1 MDEEKSVPALR
12 LIIPLPIA
20 LYCSNGLL
28 FELYEGG
35 QPFRRHRIFWE
46 RVKPQRSTPP
56 LLLPRMFP
64 HVPSAIDPRSTEP
77 VGPTIRASA
86 CPNSQ
91 KEVRP

>member
-46 RVKPQRSTPP
+46 RVKTTEEHTPTPP
-56 LLLPRMFP
+56 SS
-64 HVPSAIDPRSTEP
+64 HVSTCSL
-77 VGPTIRASA
+77 RD
-86 CPNSQ
+86 
-91 KEVRP
+91 